1 MSVRATQQG
10 HVQRAGQHQVRH
22 VRAPARDEPRIL
34 LPQEPPADQALTHGE
49 DYGRTKPSK
58 CGNVSGACDR
68 IPTTVEALVRRIT
81 MRRRTFLKGFAAT
94 ATAALAGPL
103 IVTDRTIAQTRT
115 IYVNT
120 WGGSWTAAEEA
131 AFFKPFTEQ
140 TGIRV
145 RTVAPVS
152 YAKLK
157 AQVQSG
163 NYEWDITAITQAD
176 LLRAE
181 REGLV
186 EPVDWTVVKK
196 DKLFPN
202 AVYANGLAYCALG
215 TNLAYRKDKFP
226 QGGPKS
232 WADFWDVKKFPGSR
246 SMLNNAVR
254 TVQFALV
261 ADGVPVDKV
270 FPLDVDRAFRKLDQI
285 KPHIKVWW
293 TQGNQSQQLLRDG
306 EAELSGAA
314 LHPQSA
320 VRGAR
325 RNATAWLLIA
335 PSCLALVLLFVV
347 PIAYVLLLSVTD
359 PRLSLAHYQRIFT
372 VPVYTR
378 VMVNT
383 FVISVIVTAL
393 CLVIGYPFAYV
404 MARRA
409 GWVSTLLLTVVAM
422 SFWTGFLVRTYAW
435 LVILGSKGP
444 VAAAYGALGLGKAPQ
459 LLSSTFSSTLGMT
472 HILLPYMILA
482 LYALMRK
489 IDASHLKAA
498 ASLGA
503 RPAAAFREVFLPLSL
518 PGVVNGSLLVFV
530 TCLGFFVTPVL
541 LGTPRD
547 MMISQLI
554 NQQIEEL
561 LAFGFASAVAVV
573 LLIATCAVLAIYN
586 HYAGLDRLWG

>member
-1 MSVRATQQG
+1 
-10 HVQRAGQHQVRH
+10 
-22 VRAPARDEPRIL
+22 
-34 LPQEPPADQALTHGE
+34 
-49 DYGRTKPSK
+49 
-58 CGNVSGACDR
+58 
-68 IPTTVEALVRRIT
+68 

-94 ATAALAGPL
+94 ATAALAGPV

-131 AFFKPFTEQ
+131 AFFKPFTDQ

-202 AVYANGLAYCALG
+202 AEYANGLAYCALG

-232 WADFWDVKKFPGSR
+232 WADFWDVKKFPGNR
-246 SMLNNAVR
+246 AMLNNAVR

-306 EAELSGAA
+306 EVDMIVMWNARASELQQQGHPVELVWPGATITTTMWGVAKGASNRKPAWEFLQFAVQPKPQADFANKLYYGPTNPEAFKYISPEVSRQLPTYPENVKVAIKPDTVAEAD
-314 LHPQSA
+314 QT
-320 VRGAR
+320 AR
-325 RNATAWLLIA
+325 IQERFTQWL
-335 PSCLALVLLFVV
+335 
-347 PIAYVLLLSVTD
+347 
-359 PRLSLAHYQRIFT
+359 
-372 VPVYTR
+372 
-378 VMVNT
+378 
-383 FVISVIVTAL
+383 
-393 CLVIGYPFAYV
+393 
-404 MARRA
+404 
-409 GWVSTLLLTVVAM
+409 
-422 SFWTGFLVRTYAW
+422 
-435 LVILGSKGP
+435 
-444 VAAAYGALGLGKAPQ
+444 
-459 LLSSTFSSTLGMT
+459 
-472 HILLPYMILA
+472 
-482 LYALMRK
+482 
-489 IDASHLKAA
+489 AS
-498 ASLGA
+498 
-503 RPAAAFREVFLPLSL
+503 
-518 PGVVNGSLLVFV
+518 
-530 TCLGFFVTPVL
+530 
-541 LGTPRD
+541 
-547 MMISQLI
+547 
-554 NQQIEEL
+554 
-561 LAFGFASAVAVV
+561 
-573 LLIATCAVLAIYN
+573 
-586 HYAGLDRLWG
+586 